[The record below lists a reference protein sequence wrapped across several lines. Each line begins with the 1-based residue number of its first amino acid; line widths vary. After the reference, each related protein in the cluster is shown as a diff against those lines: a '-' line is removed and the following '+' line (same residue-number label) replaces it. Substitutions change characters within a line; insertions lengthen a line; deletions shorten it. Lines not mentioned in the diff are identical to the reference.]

1 MVVGDRPM
9 PIQEG
14 REAVYRNGLDGG
26 PDAKKPG
33 DKTMMQ
39 SHWFWLLSS
48 VLLLSVAFASAQA
61 PGKSYTPL
69 KTPWGDPDIQGTFT
83 NATITPFE
91 RPAEFAGKEFL
102 TEKEAAE
109 LERRAAANRV
119 DVPPREGDTGT
130 YNQFWFDRGSKVV
143 STRRSSL
150 VIDPPDGKIPPL
162 TQTAQRIIAE
172 RAEARR
178 ERAFD
183 GPENRPLAERCLWWA
198 STGPPIIPTGYNN
211 TYQIAQAPGVV
222 MIVAEMIHDAR
233 IIPLDGRPHLPQNV
247 RQWLGDSRGHW
258 EGDTLVVE
266 TTNFNDPTKLEFG
279 RPPFGSTRGI
289 GDNARLIERFT
300 RTAADTIM
308 YEFTTDDPA
317 TYTKSWT
324 AQTPWVK
331 TEGHMFEYAC
341 QEGNYGLANVLSGA
355 RAGDQTPAR

>member
-1 MVVGDRPM
+1 
-9 PIQEG
+9 
-14 REAVYRNGLDGG
+14 
-26 PDAKKPG
+26 
-33 DKTMMQ
+33 MQ
-39 SHWFWLLSS
+39 AARWFSLLMTLLLSS
-48 VLLLSVAFASAQA
+48 AIAAAQA
-61 PGKSYTPL
+61 PAKSYAPA
-69 KTPWGDPDIQGTFT
+69 KTPRGDPDIQGTFT

-91 RPAEFAGKEFL
+91 RPAEFAGRDFL
-102 TEKEAAE
+102 TEKEAVE
-109 LERRAAANRV
+109 LERRAAASRV

-143 STRRSSL
+143 ATFRTSL

-162 TQTAQRIIAE
+162 TDTAQKLIAE
-172 RAEARR
+172 RATARQD
-178 ERAFD
+178 RAFD

-222 MIVAEMIHDAR
+222 MILAEMIHDAR

-258 EGDTLVVE
+258 EGNTLVVE
-266 TTNFNDPTKLEFG
+266 TTNFNDQTKLEFG

-289 GDNARLIERFT
+289 GENARLIERFT
-300 RTAADTIM
+300 RTAPDTVM
-308 YEFTTDDPA
+308 YEFTIDDPA

-324 AQTPWVK
+324 VQTPWVK

-341 QEGNYGLANVLSGA
+341 QEGNYALTNVLSGA
-355 RAGDQTPAR
+355 RAAGQTPER